1 MLLRHLLLSSTL
13 ALSSFCAVADED
25 ADFDLAAECAG
36 ISAAV
41 EAAFPEPA
49 AGSTSETKQLRQ
61 VAAEIHDSSYR
72 TAYDLGAKA
81 GVPLADVVKR
91 MISAMVLGGQMPK
104 NQLVSAMKLKC
115 EKKFVRVSQ
124 RP

>member
-1 MLLRHLLLSSTL
+1 MLIVGSAHTS
-13 ALSSFCAVADED
+13 AQED
-25 ADFDLAAECAG
+25 GEFDLAAECAG

-41 EAAFPEPA
+41 EAAFPESA
-49 AGSTSETKQLRQ
+49 AGSASETKQLRK
-61 VAAEIHDSSYR
+61 VAAEIHDSSYK

-91 MISAMVLGGQMPK
+91 MISAMVLGGQLPK
-104 NQLVSAMKLKC
+104 DQLVSAMKLKC
-115 EKKFVRVSQ
+115 EGKFVRSLQ